1 MAVVLLLLAGGAVAL
16 FRNAGYWLEA
26 PDAVRVS
33 RAIVVLG
40 GGAPFRAIEAAQLY
54 RRGLAKE
61 IWVTQGAP
69 DLGDLLVAKL
79 GMAVSHEHERSEAVL
94 EALGVPRT
102 AMREV
107 PDLVDN
113 TVTEL
118 RAVSHF
124 AGADTR
130 PLILVSSKYHVR
142 RVRIIWGLVNGSG
155 AHPAAIV
162 LAAADDPYDAGHWWH
177 SSTDALSTFRELFGI
192 ANAWAGFPVE
202 PRDR

>member
-26 PDAVRVS
+26 PDAVRAS

-40 GGAPFRAIEAAQLY
+40 GGVPFRAIEAAQLY
-54 RRGLAKE
+54 RQGLAKE
-61 IWVTQGAP
+61 IWMTEGAP
-69 DLGDLLVAKL
+69 DLGDRLAAKL
-79 GMAVSHEHERSEAVL
+79 GMVLSFEHERSEAVL
-94 EALGVPRT
+94 EALGVPRS
-102 AMREV
+102 AMKEI
-107 PDLVDN
+107 PELVDN
-113 TVTEL
+113 TVNEL

-124 AGADTR
+124 AGADRR

-142 RVRIIWGLVNGSG
+142 RVRIIWGLVNGNG
-155 AHPAAIV
+155 PHPAAIV
-162 LAAADDPYDAGHWWH
+162 RAAADDPYDAGHWWR